1 MGGAAIKREA
11 TEEEGDGKAEGAGK
25 AGGARQVLASL
36 QQGFLNGQTVVVALE
51 GREIKKVNGSWFYR
65 QQLNFKFTQEA
76 VEEDEG
82 SFYQSMGDVSQGD
95 NNVDALDMVDNDE
108 GDGKVEGEGDKEGQA
123 NNEGQMDPFQVH
135 LISP

>member
-1 MGGAAIKREA
+1 MGGASIKREA
-11 TEEEGDGKAEGAGK
+11 TEDEGDGKADGAGK

-82 SFYQSMGDVSQGD
+82 SFYQSMGDVSQFD
-95 NNVDALDMVDNDE
+95 NNLDALDMVDNDG
-108 GDGKVEGEGDKEGQA
+108 GDSTVEG
-123 NNEGQMDPFQVH
+123 
-135 LISP
+135 

>member
-1 MGGAAIKREA
+1 MGGATIKSEA

-25 AGGARQVLASL
+25 TGGARQVLASL

-51 GREIKKVNGSWFYR
+51 GREIKKVNGSWFCR
-65 QQLNFKFTQEA
+65 WQLNFKFTQEA
-76 VEEDEG
+76 VEEDED
-82 SFYQSMGDVSQGD
+82 SFYQSVGDVSQGD

>member
-1 MGGAAIKREA
+1 MVLSTTIK
-11 TEEEGDGKAEGAGK
+11 
-25 AGGARQVLASL
+25 
-36 QQGFLNGQTVVVALE
+36 
-51 GREIKKVNGSWFYR
+51 
-65 QQLNFKFTQEA
+65 FKFTQEA

-95 NNVDALDMVDNDE
+95 NNVDALDMVDNDG
-108 GDGKVEGEGDKEGQA
+108 GDSTVEGEGDKEGQA

>member
-1 MGGAAIKREA
+1 MGGASIKREA
-11 TEEEGDGKAEGAGK
+11 TEDEGDGKAVGAGK
-25 AGGARQVLASL
+25 AGGAGQVLASL

-76 VEEDEG
+76 VDEDEA
-82 SFYQSMGDVSQGD
+82 SSYQSMGDVSQGD
-95 NNVDALDMVDNDE
+95 NNVDALDMV
-108 GDGKVEGEGDKEGQA
+108 GDDGGDSTVEGEGDKEGQA
-123 NNEGQMDPFQVH
+123 NNEGQMSPFQVH